1 MIDEILNKNELTHED
16 LVEILKIQDKK
27 ELEQLRLRAYKI
39 MQENVGD
46 LVYVRGLIEFSNYCI
61 NDCYY
66 CGIRKSNS
74 KVKRYTLQKEEII
87 ESALWAAQSGYGSIV
102 LQSGERRD
110 ENFVN
115 FVIDLIYEIK
125 EKTKSDILPDGV
137 GITVCI
143 GELSYNQYQQ
153 IFKAGGHRYLLRI
166 ETTNPELFRKIHP
179 ENQRIE
185 TRMECLEMLNDIGFH
200 LGTGVMIGLPEQT
213 YEDLAGDIE
222 FFKKYDCDMIGMGPY
237 IIHLDTPMAEWK
249 DYYFNNQE
257 DIYLLSLK
265 MIAATRLY
273 LKDVNIAATT
283 ALETIYPNG
292 RQQGLLYGANV
303 IMPSMTPKKFSIEY
317 LLYNGKPISEDNN
330 YDYLQYV
337 KSQVNSLNR
346 EIGFNSW
353 GDSKHYL
360 KKKESRVIN

>member
-1 MIDEILNKNELTHED
+1 MIDEILNKKLLTHND
-16 LVEILKIQDKK
+16 LVELLKIQDK
-27 ELEQLRLRAYKI
+27 EDLEKLRIRAYQV
-39 MQENVGD
+39 MQENVGE
-46 LVYVRGLIEFSNYCI
+46 LVYVRGLIEFSNYCV

-115 FVIDLIYEIK
+115 FVVDLIYEIK
-125 EKTKSDILPDGV
+125 EKTKSEKLPDGV

-200 LGTGVMIGLPEQT
+200 IGTGVMIGLPGQT

-237 IIHLDTPMAEWK
+237 IIHLDTPMAKWQN
-249 DYYFNNQE
+249 YYFENQE

-265 MIAATRLY
+265 MIAITRLF

-283 ALETIYPNG
+283 ALQAMYPWG
-292 RQQGLLYGANV
+292 REQGLIYGANV
-303 IMPSMTPKKFSIEY
+303 IMPSVTPRKYRKEY
-317 LLYNGKPISEDNN
+317 VLYNGRPCIEEFAGDC
-330 YDYLQYV
+330 LQCV
-337 KSQVNSLNR
+337 KTRVESTHRS
-346 EIGFNSW
+346 IGFNAW
-353 GDSKHYL
+353 GDAKHYQ
-360 KKKESRVIN
+360 KKMKSRLIN

>member
-1 MIDEILNKNELTHED
+1 
-16 LVEILKIQDKK
+16 
-27 ELEQLRLRAYKI
+27 
-39 MQENVGD
+39 
-46 LVYVRGLIEFSNYCI
+46 
-61 NDCYY
+61 
-66 CGIRKSNS
+66 
-74 KVKRYTLQKEEII
+74 
-87 ESALWAAQSGYGSIV
+87 
-102 LQSGERRD
+102 
-110 ENFVN
+110 
-115 FVIDLIYEIK
+115 
-125 EKTKSDILPDGV
+125 
-137 GITVCI
+137 
-143 GELSYNQYQQ
+143 
-153 IFKAGGHRYLLRI
+153 
-166 ETTNPELFRKIHP
+166 
-179 ENQRIE
+179 
-185 TRMECLEMLNDIGFH
+185 
-200 LGTGVMIGLPEQT
+200 
-213 YEDLAGDIE
+213 
-222 FFKKYDCDMIGMGPY
+222 MGPY